1 MSRQWGLDTTSLQL
15 EAKELELVTGRDGRL
30 VELGEGAYAVVY
42 LGSLSGA
49 QVAVKVY
56 ELDHGMDAS
65 VMWREA
71 AMLRDA
77 VHDHIVPL
85 YGVAVKGRMVMLAM
99 KLMRGGTL
107 RAALQQADK
116 REALRWR
123 AGGRQAA
130 LEVAS
135 ALVFLHTELN
145 VLHSDLSSSN
155 VLLDAG
161 LTASISDLGV
171 ARFVGSSALSAGA
184 FCLTHAAPEQVLGQ
198 RCTLTA
204 DIYSLGI
211 LLVELTTQ
219 QAVTR
224 RGGWRLPLAPQ
235 ECSPAVL
242 ALIERCTAA
251 DPLQRPP
258 ATQVL
263 QQLQEDVG

>member
-1 MSRQWGLDTTSLQL
+1 MSLF
-15 EAKELELVTGRDGRL
+15 
-30 VELGEGAYAVVY
+30 
-42 LGSLSGA
+42 
-49 QVAVKVY
+49 
-56 ELDHGMDAS
+56 
-65 VMWREA
+65 
-71 AMLRDA
+71 
-77 VHDHIVPL
+77 
-85 YGVAVKGRMVMLAM
+85 
-99 KLMRGGTL
+99 
-107 RAALQQADK
+107 
-116 REALRWR
+116 
-123 AGGRQAA
+123 
-130 LEVAS
+130 AS
-135 ALVFLHTELN
+135 ATICGSPLLPGCPPCC
-145 VLHSDLSSSN
+145 SN

-184 FCLTHAAPEQVLGQ
+184 FCLTRAGVVHCRWQHLQPCMPVCSWASDMGVLPLCLVHSEQALVPLCCCAAPEQVLGQ